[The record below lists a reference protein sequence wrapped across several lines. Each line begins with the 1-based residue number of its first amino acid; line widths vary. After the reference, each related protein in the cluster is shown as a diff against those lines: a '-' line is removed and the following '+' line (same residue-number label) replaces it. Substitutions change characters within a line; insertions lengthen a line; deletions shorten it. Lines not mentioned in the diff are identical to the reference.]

1 MLRQAEIKLNVDKLD
16 MDAIVVDCLC
26 FIGVELLIAIKLK
39 QLDLKRSNLLQV
51 ILMQSSMLE
60 IYHS

>member
-16 MDAIVVDCLC
+16 MDVVDCLC

-60 IYHS
+60 IYPS